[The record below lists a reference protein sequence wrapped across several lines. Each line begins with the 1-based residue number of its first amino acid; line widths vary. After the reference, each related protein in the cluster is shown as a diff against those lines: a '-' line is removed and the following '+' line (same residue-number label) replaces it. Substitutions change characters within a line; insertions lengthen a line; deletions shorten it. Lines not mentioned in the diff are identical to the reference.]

1 MTYCDTISK
10 VAPVPVDQFVQYST
24 SRSGLRFHR
33 TLGSFSDSPHPGGVH
48 FTLNLTAKYQRIWG
62 FGGAFTDAAG
72 INIESLSLQAKE
84 NLMRSYFS
92 TDGIEFNFG
101 RVPVA
106 GSDFS
111 THTYTYDDV
120 RGDTNFTQYNLTD
133 EDFFYKIPLIKE
145 AQELSERGL
154 HLVACA
160 WTAPPWMKTNGDYS
174 GFGFLKSEYYQAW
187 ADYLVKFLDEY
198 KKQGLEFWG
207 ISTGNEPINGIIP
220 VNRFNSM
227 GWTPWSQRQWIK
239 DNFGPTLKK
248 SHYTVKLLALEDQ
261 RFMLPWWINVLMS
274 DKQVEEYIDGIAV
287 HWYWDSLF
295 PPSLLDRTHNN
306 FPDKFILATEACVG
320 DKPWEFDK
328 VKLGSWSRGEW
339 YMEDILQDLNH
350 WVTGWLDW
358 NLALNPQGG
367 PSWARNFVDAA
378 IIVNAT
384 ANEFYKQPMF
394 YAVGHFAKF
403 IPEGSLRIGVE
414 PHEKSGISAVAFQT
428 PENAVVIILYNRSE
442 YDMNVTVTLSDMRVI
457 NLIIQLHS
465 FHTVVVGKMKGL

>member
-1 MTYCDTISK
+1 MKLWCVYLISIYVACLRVSADKPCAPREFGAGNIVCVCNMTYCDTISK

-339 YMEDILQDLNH
+339 YMEDILQVLY
-350 WVTGWLDW
+350 LD
-358 NLALNPQGG
+358 
-367 PSWARNFVDAA
+367 
-378 IIVNAT
+378 IVA
-384 ANEFYKQPMF
+384 
-394 YAVGHFAKF
+394 H
-403 IPEGSLRIGVE
+403 
-414 PHEKSGISAVAFQT
+414 
-428 PENAVVIILYNRSE
+428 IL
-442 YDMNVTVTLSDMRVI
+442 T
-457 NLIIQLHS
+457 
-465 FHTVVVGKMKGL
+465 